1 MKRMK
6 RRVLDRAPLVLLLS
20 LLALEVP
27 PAFALDEPDR
37 LWLVGER
44 AFADGLYPLA
54 RTLLERFVADF
65 PADAR
70 APEATFILG
79 KTRLALGEP
88 EAALLLLRRV
98 QTVQTAE
105 PPPSWR
111 VDARFWEGE
120 ALFRLKNYA
129 EARAAY
135 DDLLRTNAASPLAAD
150 ALYGM
155 AFADVEL
162 GQRTRGADEFGEFLK
177 TWPQHPL
184 VPSATYNQ
192 ARVLID
198 LKRSPEAVAL
208 LSNFETRFPNHKLAP
223 DAAYLLGVARVQ
235 TGDTKAGI
243 ADLRAFVS
251 ANPSHPQTGAAQ
263 KVIKETLGRPGSKEE
278 LAASYKTLMADRS
291 PTPEG
296 YAEAANAARLL
307 GRSADQ
313 EAAWRKLR
321 ATFPEH
327 PLGRQAALELANRAF
342 ARNEWK
348 EAATL
353 AQAASADQALRPEAL
368 LLAGE
373 SELKLKRY
381 AAALKAFGSVT
392 ATDAVEPKVRYR
404 AVAGSGIAYEAQEQW
419 RPALT
424 AYEAV
429 ADRSPDPT
437 LRSWARARA
446 AEVRSHI
453 DKPGDKPTDKPAPK
467 PAPKSG
473 GKSDPKSGV
482 KPAPKSGGG
491 S

>member
-1 MKRMK
+1 MK
-6 RRVLDRAPLVLLLS
+6 RRALNLAPLALLLS
-20 LLALEVP
+20 LVVQVP
-27 PAFALDEPDR
+27 PAVALDEPDR

-54 RTLLERFVADF
+54 RTVLERFLAEF

-70 APEATFILG
+70 MPDATFILG

-98 QTVQTAE
+98 QTID
-105 PPPSWR
+105 PPPPWR
-111 VDARFWEGE
+111 VEARFWEGE
-120 ALFRLKNYA
+120 SLFRLKKYA

-162 GQRTRGADEFGEFLK
+162 GQRNRGADEFGEFLK

-184 VPSATYNQ
+184 VPSAMYNQ

-198 LKRSPEAVAL
+198 LKHSPEAVAL
-208 LSNFETRFPNHKLAP
+208 LSGFASRFPDHKLAP

-235 TGDTKAGI
+235 SGDAKGGI

-251 ANPSHPQTGAAQ
+251 ANPSHPQTRAAQ
-263 KVIKETLGRPGSKEE
+263 KVITETLGRSGSREE
-278 LAASYKTLMADRS
+278 LAASYKSLMTEDP

-296 YAEAANAARLL
+296 YAQAANAARLL

-327 PLGRQAALELANRAF
+327 PLGRQAAFELANRAF
-342 ARNEWK
+342 GRSEWK
-348 EAATL
+348 EAAVL

-368 LLAGE
+368 LLVGE
-373 SELKLKRY
+373 AELKLKRY

-429 ADRSPDPT
+429 AERSPDPT

-446 AEVRSHI
+446 TEIRSRI
-453 DKPGDKPTDKPAPK
+453 DKPADKPAPKAAPKSGSKSDSKPAPK
-467 PAPKSG
+467 PASK
-473 GKSDPKSGV
+473 
-482 KPAPKSGGG
+482 
-491 S
+491 

>member
-1 MKRMK
+1 MK
-6 RRVLDRAPLVLLLS
+6 RRVLNLAPIALFMTLVVQ
-20 LLALEVP
+20 AP
-27 PAFALDEPDR
+27 PAVGLDEPDR

-54 RTLLERFVADF
+54 RTVLERFMADY

-70 APEATFILG
+70 VLEATFILG
-79 KTRLALGEP
+79 KTRLALGDP

-98 QTVQTAE
+98 QTID
-105 PPPSWR
+105 PPPPWR

-120 ALFRLKNYA
+120 ALFRLKKNA

-135 DDLLRTNAASPLAAD
+135 DDLLRTNAASPLAPD

-162 GQRTRGADEFGEFLK
+162 GQRSRAADEFGEFLK
-177 TWPQHPL
+177 AWPQHPL
-184 VPSATYNQ
+184 VPSAMYNQ

-198 LKRSPEAVAL
+198 LKRSQEAVVL
-208 LSNFETRFPNHKLAP
+208 LSSFATRFPDHKLAP
-223 DAAYLLGVARVQ
+223 DATYLLGVARVQ
-235 TGDTKAGI
+235 TGDAKGGI

-251 ANPSHPQTGAAQ
+251 AHPSHPQTGAAQ
-263 KVIKETLGRPGSKEE
+263 KVIAETLGRSGNRDE
-278 LAASYKTLMADRS
+278 LAASYKTLMS
-291 PTPEG
+291 EEPPTPDG
-296 YAEAANAARLL
+296 YAEAANVARLL

-327 PLGRQAALELANRAF
+327 QLARQAAFDLANRAF

-353 AQAASADQALRPEAL
+353 AQAASADLTLRPEAL

-381 AAALKAFGSVT
+381 AAALKAFGGVT

-404 AVAGSGIAYEAQEQW
+404 AVAGSGIAYEAQEHW

-429 ADRSPDPT
+429 AERSPDPT
-437 LRSWARARA
+437 LRSWARTRA

-453 DKPGDKPTDKPAPK
+453 DKPADKPAPK
-467 PAPKSG
+467 AVPKAG
-473 GKSDPKSGV
+473 TKPDAKPGA

>member
-1 MKRMK
+1 MKHMK
-6 RRVLDRAPLVLLLS
+6 PGAPVLAVLAFLVSLVL
-20 LLALEVP
+20 
-27 PAFALDEPDR
+27 PASHAIGLDEPGR

-54 RTLLERFVADF
+54 RSVLERFVADF
-65 PADAR
+65 PGDPR
-70 APEATFILG
+70 MPEATFILG

-98 QTVQTAE
+98 QTVD
-105 PPPSWR
+105 PPPPWR

-120 ALFRLKNYA
+120 ALFRLKNYT

-162 GQRTRGADEFGEFLK
+162 GQRARGADEFGEFLR

-235 TGDTKAGI
+235 SGDTKAGI

-278 LAASYKTLMADRS
+278 LAASHKTLMADRS

-342 ARNEWK
+342 ARNDWK

-353 AQAASADQALRPEAL
+353 AQAASADPTLRPEAL

-381 AAALKAFGSVT
+381 PAALKAFSGVT
-392 ATDAVEPKVRYR
+392 ASEAVEPKVRYR

-429 ADRSPDPT
+429 AERSPDPT
-437 LRSWARARA
+437 LRNWARARA
-446 AEVRSHI
+446 AEVRPHI
-453 DKPGDKPTDKPAPK
+453 DKPPETEKATPK
-467 PAPKSG
+467 AAPKSG
-473 GKSDPKSGV
+473 SKSDPKPGA
-482 KPAPKSGGG
+482 KPPPKSGGG